1 MAILITVVESTNQII
16 SGIPEYVVVE
26 SNTPAVI
33 FYTFDGTDPTVN
45 SDYMESNTLVLP
57 TDLSSVQLKLV
68 GIAGIDSSEIFEHE
82 WATVVPFVTRRFKD
96 TDGISILPAGAE
108 IVDSL
113 AVGVDGAA
121 ARETSIPFVDL
132 EMKGSDRDVYKRYDG
147 GKTSLP
153 FINFNL
159 QMIMASDVPYQSK
172 SSSPNNNNLD
182 FDPKAGLI
190 IIDGSTPEKLA
201 SQSVKIINRPYN
213 TMSVRSSEYN
223 EHLIQQPIIT
233 GNLVRYMTNPRT
245 GITVFYYFDSRE
257 CRWIQSIQQI
267 TPKQLNIGNLVG
279 NPRVFAWVT
288 DPVMS
293 KIF

>member
-26 SNTPAVI
+26 SNTPAVV
-33 FYTFDGTDPTVN
+33 FYTFDGTDPTID
-45 SDYMESNTLVLP
+45 SDYMETNTLVLP
-57 TDLSSVQLKLV
+57 TDGSSVTVKLTA
-68 GIAGIDSSEIFEHE
+68 IAGIDSSTIFEHV
-82 WATVVPFVTRRFKD
+82 WSTVVPFVTRRFKD
-96 TDGISILPAGAE
+96 TDGISILPPGAE
-108 IVDSL
+108 VVDSL
-113 AVGVDGAA
+113 AVDQDGNQ

-132 EMKGSDRDVYKRYDG
+132 EMKASDRDVYKKYDG
-147 GKTSLP
+147 GKTSLA

-159 QMIMASDVPYQSK
+159 EMIMTEMPYQSK

-201 SQSVKIINRPYN
+201 AQSVKIINRPYN
-213 TMSVRSSEYN
+213 TMSVRSGEYN
-223 EHLIQQPIIT
+223 EHLVQQPIIT
-233 GNLVRYMTNPRT
+233 GNFVRYMTNPKT
-245 GITVFYYFDSRE
+245 GKTVFYYFDSRE
-257 CRWIQSIQQI
+257 CRWIHSIQQI
-267 TPKQLNIGNLVG
+267 TPKTLNIGNMVG
-279 NPRVFAWVT
+279 NPRVFAWIT